1 MTAYR
6 GAEAPKPIPCSG
18 CGTFIDPKTA
28 TYSLDGDL
36 SCPSCASSVQISA
49 AEVRGREGTSINR
62 GWVRVA
68 VILALVALRLLLR
81 YGLR

>member
-6 GAEAPKPIPCSG
+6 GEDAPRPIPCGG

-36 SCPSCASSVQISA
+36 SCRACASSVQIDA
-49 AEVRGREGTSINR
+49 AEVRGREGISLNR

-68 VILALVALRLLLR
+68 IILALVGLRLLLR
-81 YGLR
+81 FGLH